1 VIAAARLAAALVG
14 LWTAIAPAELARV
27 GAPGLAA
34 IRGASL
40 SAHIRFLADDLLEG
54 RAPGTPGHALAA
66 RYLAAQLQAAG
77 AEPAG
82 AAGGWFQPVPFL
94 AMRPDLSRCALTIA
108 GAGGDA
114 RFATGEDVLITP
126 SPSRPDATVEGEL
139 VFSGRGIVAPAYRYD
154 DVATD
159 LKGKIAVVLY
169 GAPRSEREDFF
180 PSAASAVYADGI
192 RKARMLAARGAVAVI
207 SVATPE
213 SLKIYSWQ
221 ERVRDARSFESL
233 AWLEPEGGAPGSGSP
248 VPLANLRPEA
258 FERLLRAAGR
268 METVAGLLESS
279 NAGTLRP
286 FALGLRATLTT
297 AASVRRLVSE
307 NVAGVL
313 RGSDPALS
321 KEYVAVSAHL
331 DHLGRGPEVAGDGIY
346 NGATDDASG
355 IASLIE
361 IANAFA
367 ALPKRPPRS
376 ILFLGVTAE
385 EKGLLGSDY
394 FARHPSVPIS
404 AIVANVNSDGPT
416 GWWRPYDVVALGAE
430 HSTLETDA
438 RNAAAALGLKLSP
451 DPDPE
456 QVYFIRSDQ
465 YSFVKVG
472 VPSAIPGVGYRDA
485 SGGHDANRATMDK
498 WLATHYHQPSD
509 EWDPKLDYEDM
520 AIEVRYYFL
529 TALSVALDPSRPAWK
544 PGDVFGALFAPPMK
558 EGRISNR

>member
-1 VIAAARLAAALVG
+1 VSGTVVAALVR
-14 LWTAIAPAELARV
+14 LWAAIASAALAHA

-34 IRGASL
+34 IRGESL

-54 RAPGTPGHALAA
+54 RAPGTNGHALAA
-66 RYLAAQLQAAG
+66 RYLAAQLQAVG

-82 AAGGWFQPVPFL
+82 DGGGWFQPVPFL

-108 GAGGDA
+108 AGGPDA
-114 RFATGEDVLITP
+114 RFVTGEDVLISP
-126 SPSRPDATVEGEL
+126 SPARPDSTVEGEL

-154 DVATD
+154 DVAPD

-169 GAPRSEREDFF
+169 GAPRSERDDFF

-192 RKARMLAARGAVAVI
+192 RKARLLAARGAVAVI

-213 SLKIYSWQ
+213 SLHIYPWD

-233 AWLEPEGGAPGSGSP
+233 AWLESEGGAPGSGTP
-248 VPLANLRPEA
+248 VPAANLRPEA
-258 FERLLRAAGR
+258 FERLLRVAGR
-268 METVAGLLESS
+268 KETLAELLKRS

-286 FALGLRATLTT
+286 FPLGVRATLTT
-297 AASVRRLVSE
+297 AASVRPLVSE
-307 NVAGVL
+307 NVVGVL
-313 RGSDPALS
+313 RGSDPVRS

-361 IANAFA
+361 IAKAFA

-376 ILFLGVTAE
+376 ILFVAVTAE

-394 FARHPSVPIS
+394 FARHPAVPVS

-416 GWWRPYDVVALGAE
+416 GWWRPHDVVALGAE
-430 HSTLETDA
+430 HSSLEADA
-438 RNAAAALGLKLSP
+438 SNAAAALGLKLSP

-472 VPSAIPGVGYRDA
+472 IPSAIPGVGYLDA
-485 SGGHDANRATMDK
+485 SGGQSANRATMEK
-498 WLATHYHQPSD
+498 WLAKHYHQPSD

-529 TALSVALDPSRPAWK
+529 TALSVALDPARPTWK
-544 PGDVFGALFAPPMK
+544 PGDVFGTLFTPAK
-558 EGRISNR
+558 